1 MPSMS
6 TDIQTF
12 TQPTIAGPTTMPD
25 PSPRRFGGERS
36 ARLAL
41 VGRQD
46 AVGDGRR
53 GEPVRHPELAQ
64 DVRDVERRRPLRDVE
79 RGRDLTVGATR
90 GEQAENLDL
99 TRCQAELAQLVALGS
114 TSGGALGWVVARSR
128 YVDTGPQGEL
138 LDVPLERLGLEGDDR
153 LERGPQRAAG
163 GGPIAIAAGEMRV
176 GQPISRVGRVEGH
189 LQPLEAG

>member
-1 MPSMS
+1 MLASDPAPATIDHAFWPWRTRASGSRSAGRRLYIPPWLSLTRTSVAPPASAPAIAAFASPTMSSTLAGYPASSRRVGPGWETPAMPSMS

-64 DVRDVERRRPLRDVE
+64 DVRD
-79 RGRDLTVGATR
+79 
-90 GEQAENLDL
+90 
-99 TRCQAELAQLVALGS
+99 
-114 TSGGALGWVVARSR
+114 
-128 YVDTGPQGEL
+128 
-138 LDVPLERLGLEGDDR
+138 
-153 LERGPQRAAG
+153 
-163 GGPIAIAAGEMRV
+163 
-176 GQPISRVGRVEGH
+176 
-189 LQPLEAG
+189 